1 MNPAKWEEQ
10 FDSAFNWADQ
20 VKDSELERWRVMYS
34 FTPDDI
40 KAFIRETLLSH
51 QAEMVRKLDSLRL
64 EMPDHECVLG
74 YCPHYPRIEQNNQVL
89 DAAIALI
96 KGV

>member
-1 MNPAKWEEQ
+1 MNPAKWEEE
-10 FDSAFNWADQ
+10 FDKEFTKTGGRYGNSTYLIRNIPEI
-20 VKDSELERWRVMYS
+20 KD
-34 FTPDDI
+34 
-40 KAFIRETLLSH
+40 FIRETLSSH

-96 KGV
+96 KSNSIV